1 MDTGIKSKE
10 EKRMMILKEIKAE
23 QEANRAN
30 IERLKADIDNLNCKG
45 ELAAT
50 RGESIFS
57 EERRAAIK
65 EVIARIKAN
74 ETAIARKCSELY
86 IAEVKARILRE
97 NAKVALF
104 AEAYPVL
111 LDIFKKYSGKPY
123 GEKTRE
129 KIRLE
134 AKAAGYSVY
143 IGKTYY
149 DRDTLFITEMQ
160 DGFTNPACVSCEA
173 IGKNEAGKITSFVN
187 DQNKLIFDSITAS
200 CKARYTEDAEQ
211 EARNVAEA
219 IKDYSEATKALEAKR
234 RALAA
239 ILPEGISEPE
249 YIKEYHIIF

>member
-1 MDTGIKSKE
+1 MRS
-10 EKRMMILKEIKAE
+10 LKEVKAE

-30 IERLKADIDNLNCKG
+30 IERLKTDIDSLNCKG

-74 ETAIARKCSELY
+74 EAAIARKCSELY
-86 IAEVKARILRE
+86 IAEVKTRILKE
-97 NAKVALF
+97 NAKAALF
-104 AEAYPVL
+104 AEAYPVI

-134 AKAAGYSVY
+134 IKAAGYSVY

-149 DRDTLFITEMQ
+149 DRDTLYITEMQ
-160 DGFTNPACVSCEA
+160 DGCTNPACVSCEA
-173 IGKNEAGKITSFVN
+173 IGKDDSGKIKSFVN
-187 DQNKLIFDSITAS
+187 DQNKIIFDSITAS
-200 CKARYTEDAEQ
+200 CKAWYTEDAEQ

-234 RALAA
+234 EALAA
-239 ILPEGISEPE
+239 ILPEGIKEPE
-249 YIKEYHIIF
+249 YINEYQIIF